1 MNLIAASKLPLSSI
15 TGSMLSGARSNN
27 WVYFVAR
34 SGVMRAL
41 QPAYSVSP
49 SSILNILKC
58 LLQTRRNQM
67 KSGHSLKHGPRTSQ
81 GPGHESR
88 SCAWGNLSNLVPAK
102 HRGCTA
108 WDLYPHPRFWGWF
121 TLTPRINP
129 CSKIPIYHMRWLWSE
144 NFGRIFA
151 QTCSPR
157 TMFPWSVWNATN
169 GIWKGVRNFLTHQRT
184 EKITTTISIIMIT
197 ATMIIITIST
207 TAQTSRNNKDM
218 KKW

>member
-121 TLTPRINP
+121 TLIPRIDP
-129 CSKIPIYHMRWLWSE
+129 CPKIPIYHMRWLWSE
-144 NFGRIFA
+144 NYGGFLPKHAHTEPCFHGQCGTRPMEFEKGFV
-151 QTCSPR
+151 T
-157 TMFPWSVWNATN
+157 FWHTN
-169 GIWKGVRNFLTHQRT
+169 VQR
-184 EKITTTISIIMIT
+184 KSLPP
-197 ATMIIITIST
+197 S
-207 TAQTSRNNKDM
+207 Q
-218 KKW
+218 